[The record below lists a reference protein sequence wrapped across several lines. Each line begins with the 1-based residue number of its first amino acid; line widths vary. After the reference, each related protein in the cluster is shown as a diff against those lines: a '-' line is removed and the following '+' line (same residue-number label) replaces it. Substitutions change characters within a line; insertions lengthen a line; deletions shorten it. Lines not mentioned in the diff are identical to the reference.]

1 MMSEGEAGPR
11 ESGAGELDGS
21 SWDVVVVGAGPAG
34 ASAARAAARDG
45 ASVLLLDRAAFP
57 RYKTCGGGLLG
68 ESLSLIP
75 EGARSTIESRVRETV
90 VTDRFRRRFR
100 LRTTEPHL
108 ALVRRSEF
116 DAALVRAA
124 QDAGARFV
132 DGVAVREILAPT
144 DTDTARDTETAAGT
158 VASAGRATDDG
169 GVTDAGTLASA
180 VRATDDG
187 GVNDAGRTT
196 DAGGVN
202 DAGRTTDAGGINDAG
217 RAVGTGRA
225 TGEGTED
232 GRVSGG
238 RTEAGTG
245 ARADTG
251 VGGGDAGP
259 VTLRGDLPASG
270 GQEGRTTLRT
280 SAGIVSAR
288 VVVGADGSGGRVGR
302 HVGVVAGGVDLGLED
317 EVEMPGDE
325 AEWRDVVHL
334 DWGGA
339 PGSYA
344 WVFPKRDSLTVGVI
358 QKKGSPDET
367 REYLAAWRRHLGLD
381 EQTAPTLHSSGHLT
395 QWRTPDSPLRR
406 GGVIVAGDAAGLL
419 EPWTREGI
427 SFALRS
433 GTWAGE
439 AAATGELDGYVRR
452 VEAVLASEQ
461 RTGAELLRTFERR
474 RALVHTLLRTRSG
487 ARWFVRFCR
496 GETHLSRLTHHR
508 LAMHLA
514 RALGRPTAPRSR
526 PPVT

>member
-1 MMSEGEAGPR
+1 MTSEGEAGPR
-11 ESGAGELDGS
+11 ESGAGELDGT

-34 ASAARAAARDG
+34 ASAARAAARGG

-124 QDAGARFV
+124 QDAGARFA

-144 DTDTARDTETAAGT
+144 ETDTSRDTAAGT
-158 VASAGRATDDG
+158 DTGAIAGRA
-169 GVTDAGTLASA
+169 
-180 VRATDDG
+180 
-187 GVNDAGRTT
+187 T

-202 DAGRTTDAGGINDAG
+202 DAGRV
-217 RAVGTGRA
+217 VGTGRA

-232 GRVSGG
+232 GGVTGG

-245 ARADTG
+245 TRTG
-251 VGGGDAGP
+251 VGGGDAAP
-259 VTLRGDLPASG
+259 VSLRGDLPASVS
-270 GQEGRTTLRT
+270 QEGRTALRT

-317 EVEMPGDE
+317 EVGMPGDE
-325 AEWRDVVHL
+325 GEWRDVVHL

-439 AAATGELDGYVRR
+439 AAATGALDGYVRR

-508 LAMHLA
+508 LTMHLA

-526 PPVT
+526 PPVS